1 MTPRSMVDNAN
12 VSEEHFASSF
22 LVNL

>member
-1 MTPRSMVDNAN
+1 VTPCSMVDNAN
-12 VSEEHFASSF
+12 VSEEHIASSF